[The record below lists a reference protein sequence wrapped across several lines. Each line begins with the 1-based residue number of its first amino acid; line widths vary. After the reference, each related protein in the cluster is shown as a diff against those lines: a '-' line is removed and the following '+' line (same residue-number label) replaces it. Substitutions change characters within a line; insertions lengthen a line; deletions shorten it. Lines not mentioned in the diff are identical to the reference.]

1 MCRITRRL
9 HSHLGHTTWLVGA
22 SSSYSSSSSTSTS
35 SSKIKEFGVQNA
47 YFPMFVKRAAL
58 EAEADHVEGFAPEVP
73 ATPTLTTRIKN
84 STSPVA
90 FVSVCARWHG

>member
-1 MCRITRRL
+1 MCLITRPL
-9 HSHLGHTTWLVGA
+9 HSHLGHNTWLVGA
-22 SSSYSSSSSTSTS
+22 ASSFSSSSSTSTS

-73 ATPTLTTRIKN
+73 ATPTFTTHASN
-84 STSPVA
+84 STSP
-90 FVSVCARWHG
+90 